1 MAFARDTYNGIVS
14 DFTKI
19 KCRLEKLVQRKRE
32 EEVVLR
38 EQADIIQV
46 QARDAAD
53 EIRKAEHTIDKL
65 AGFLAD

>member
-1 MAFARDTYNGIVS
+1 MSKQG
-14 DFTKI
+14 
-19 KCRLEKLVQRKRE
+19 
-32 EEVVLR
+32 VLK
-38 EQADIIQV
+38 QADITQV